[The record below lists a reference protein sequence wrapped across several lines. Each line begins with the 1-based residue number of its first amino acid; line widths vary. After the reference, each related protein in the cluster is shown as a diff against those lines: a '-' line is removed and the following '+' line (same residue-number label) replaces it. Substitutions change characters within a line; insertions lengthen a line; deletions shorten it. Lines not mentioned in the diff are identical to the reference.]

1 MGKCLTDSEF
11 KERVNQKQGD
21 RFEIVSSYH
30 GLHQNIKIKC
40 KKCGAIFVKQ
50 AGNLVNRRIPDC
62 KGNKRCH
69 ENKQGKFISKPSQ
82 KDFENKV
89 LLVQGNWIK
98 VLGKY
103 VNAKTP
109 IEVTCKKCG
118 LIWYPSPYFLT
129 HKVICKSCPHQIVL
143 NAEQA
148 KCYFSFIQNKEFKM
162 ISMFKG
168 YNNKVKIRDCLTGEE
183 FWARYDYAVSV
194 KLQHVKR
201 KPAVTKK
208 GKIHYIKDNTLTQ
221 RQFEKRVSEKQKGR
235 FKVLSKYISSKDKVK
250 ALFIPKHEIKWFSA
264 DELLYQ
270 YYLGESSQGE
280 DCIADYLKTKK
291 IIFEREYSISNC
303 QDKRPLPFDF
313 AVFNRDGSLNSLIEY
328 QGCQHFINPFQYC
341 KGDFFNKESVLKTQK
356 HDAMK
361 LSFCQ
366 KHGIKLIHIDHPQ
379 TTRESNKHSFI
390 ANLVKRTLDKELKVS

>member
-1 MGKCLTDSEF
+1 MCKRLANSKF
-11 KERVNQKQGD
+11 KNRVNLKQGN
-21 RFEIVSSYH
+21 RFEIISSYH
-30 GLHQNIKIKC
+30 NLHQNIKIKC

-50 AGNLVNRRIPDC
+50 AGNLANRRIPDC
-62 KGNKRCH
+62 KGNKYCH
-69 ENKQGKFISKPSQ
+69 KNKQNKFISRLSQ
-82 KDFENKV
+82 KDFENRV
-89 LLVQGNWIK
+89 LSVQGNWIK

-103 VNAKTP
+103 VNARTP

-118 LIWYPSPYFLT
+118 LIWYPSPYVLT
-129 HKVICKSCPHQIVL
+129 HKVACKLCPHQIIR

-148 KCYFSFIQNKEFKM
+148 KHYFSFIQNKEFKM

-183 FWARYDYAVSV
+183 FWARYGYAVSV

-208 GKIHYIKDNTLTQ
+208 RKIHYIKDNTLTQ

-235 FKVLSKYISSKDKVK
+235 FKVLSKYVSSKGKVK
-250 ALFIPKHEIKWFSA
+250 ALFIPQHEIKWFST
-264 DELLYQ
+264 DELLYR

-280 DCIADYLKTKK
+280 DCIASYLKAKNLT
-291 IIFEREYSISNC
+291 FEREYSISNC
-303 QDKRPLPFDF
+303 KDKRPLPFDF
-313 AVFNRDGSLNSLIEY
+313 AVFNKDGSLNCLIEY

-341 KGDFFNKESVLKTQK
+341 KGDFINKESVLSVQK
-356 HDAMK
+356 HDTMK
-361 LSFCQ
+361 SFFCQ
-366 KHGIKLIHIDHPQ
+366 EHGIKLIRIDHPQ
-379 TTRESNKHSFI
+379 TTSKSNKYSFI